1 VHRARPRVG
10 QVDMH
15 LVTMRMGGPIQIVSS
30 PGGVFLDIAVERSC
44 GPVPS

>member
-30 PGGVFLDIAVERSC
+30 PGGVFLGIAAQRSRWPC
-44 GPVPS
+44 P